1 MKRIDDILQHE
12 EFKRQLGII
21 IEAERTRC
29 FCNHDLEHLMDVAR
43 IAWIINLEEGI
54 GLDQE
59 LVYAT
64 ALLHDIGKG
73 RQYAEG
79 IAHEIAGGEIAP
91 QILAD
96 CGLSSKDWKDSKPH
110 LNPTKCAVLAKG
122 AGATELILSHLSPL
136 YDKGELLDEARH
148 TFANAVLAEAGA
160 QFRI

>member
-59 LVYAT
+59 LIYAT

-91 QILAD
+91 KILAD
-96 CGLSSKDWKDSKPH
+96 CGFSEEEIFRIKR
-110 LNPTKCAVLAKG
+110 A
-122 AGATELILSHLSPL
+122 ILSHRDPAVKN
-136 YDKGELLDEARH
+136 DKNLRGVIYRADKASRPCFICKTSKEC
-148 TFANAVLAEAGA
+148 NWPAEKKNNHV
-160 QFRI
+160 IY